1 MSKGTQVNTRT
12 HLVSRLAMLV
22 VVACFCMPSLHAQES
37 RFSVGAQLFGQTWLP
52 AKNKDI
58 PGTLHQPPGVGGSLD
73 LRYTY
78 YFSCVKQMY
87 MGYQVGLGFGYG
99 YSTFTGKYSDL
110 YSVTDYMS
118 DQVDYS
124 INARFRQFSQFAKVD
139 LSFMLAF
146 NLHGVTINVGPKI
159 MFPFSSKTY
168 MTITDPSI
176 SAYFPEYGIKITDEV
191 VTGRMK
197 DVKNRVAF
205 GLPTVNLMLA
215 AEVGYEWTFKS
226 YRTIGVQAYC
236 AGSMWGKNP
245 RTVPDN
251 TSTRKVKHDEH
262 MINIA
267 PVANDMESEP
277 TITVNSVRN
286 TFSRLHYLEFGVRAY
301 YTFYVYSMFP
311 KRDRS
316 IPFQKGPFNRSKK
329 NNKKGRR

>member
-1 MSKGTQVNTRT
+1 
-12 HLVSRLAMLV
+12 
-22 VVACFCMPSLHAQES
+22 
-37 RFSVGAQLFGQTWLP
+37 
-52 AKNKDI
+52 
-58 PGTLHQPPGVGGSLD
+58 
-73 LRYTY
+73 
-78 YFSCVKQMY
+78 
-87 MGYQVGLGFGYG
+87 
-99 YSTFTGKYSDL
+99 
-110 YSVTDYMS
+110 
-118 DQVDYS
+118 
-124 INARFRQFSQFAKVD
+124 
-139 LSFMLAF
+139 
-146 NLHGVTINVGPKI
+146 
-159 MFPFSSKTY
+159 
-168 MTITDPSI
+168 
-176 SAYFPEYGIKITDEV
+176 
-191 VTGRMK
+191 MK

-245 RTVPDN
+245 RTVSDN
-251 TSTRKVKHDEH
+251 TSTRKVKHDDH